1 MDHLKA
7 VFLLGALGALL
18 TWQVLSLPQA
28 GEATRSVSPDPQ
40 AYQRTTGINAA
51 DAGVP
56 DERSESLALSAFRG
70 AEEGAGPTIAD
81 PAQPT
86 PHGKPARLSLLE
98 ALISQVLKFFLNL

>member
-7 VFLLGALGALL
+7 VLLLGALGVLL
-18 TWQVLSLPQA
+18 AWQVFGQFQA
-28 GEATRSVSPDPQ
+28 GEATRSASPDLQ
-40 AYQRTTGINAA
+40 AYQHTTGINPA

-56 DERSESLALSAFRG
+56 DERSESLALGAFRG